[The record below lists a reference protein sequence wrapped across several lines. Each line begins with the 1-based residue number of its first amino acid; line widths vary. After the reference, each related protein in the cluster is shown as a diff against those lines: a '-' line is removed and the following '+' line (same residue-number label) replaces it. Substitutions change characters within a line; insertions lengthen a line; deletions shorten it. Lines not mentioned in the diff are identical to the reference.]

1 MKRILSERFV
11 TYAANEKWPSTAR
24 ITIKM
29 CDAIDQALMQEALAA
44 TQQRYPYFCVRF
56 RITNGDD
63 GREYFALEEN
73 PQPWVMQPTSKPVCL
88 MGPESNDHL
97 LAFACWDALLT
108 STWWI
113 LSTGTS
119 TWE

>member
-1 MKRILSERFV
+1 MKRIISERFV

-29 CDAIDQALMQEALAA
+29 CDAIDQAMMQDALAA

-63 GREYFALEEN
+63 GREYFALEDN
-73 PQPWVMQPTSKPVCL
+73 PQPWVMQQTSKP
-88 MGPESNDHL
+88 SQTTT
-97 LAFACWDALLT
+97 CWPLPAGTTALPLT
-108 STWWI
+108 SFM
-113 LSTGTS
+113 G
-119 TWE
+119 